1 MGCHKLSEN
10 IWFVWSKLSYCGEK
24 LECDGYSR
32 TECENRAILYWNRIC
47 KMAEKSAND
56 GYFLLLKNYIFF
68 NLSWH
73 DGGVGLLFSLF
84 EHLGEPGP
92 HKSFITL
99 LVLSEK
105 PVLFKFKSE
114 NMDILCSPVKL
125 SYTFGIDLNIFL
137 TVFYL

>member
-1 MGCHKLSEN
+1 MDSGCHKLSEN
-10 IWFVWSKLSYCGEK
+10 IWFVWSKMSYCGEK

-32 TECENRAILYWNRIC
+32 TECEN
-47 KMAEKSAND
+47 S
-56 GYFLLLKNYIFF
+56 YFLPILLLKNYIFF

-105 PVLFKFKSE
+105 PVLFKFKAE

-137 TVFYL
+137 TVPIYNTGQCKSFKSFQS